1 LPRIKKKSH
10 RKKQSRI
17 PNTTKTRISPV
28 DSTTFGFLWDRLIS
42 ITDEA
47 YGALI
52 RSSFSPIVREALDAT
67 CQLFDS
73 RGRSIAQ
80 AWVGPP
86 SFIGTLPT
94 TLKEIQNIIPKSE
107 LKPGDVLATNDPWI
121 GTGQV
126 NDISILL
133 PIFAASHPDEIIA
146 YAGAVSHLPDIGGQV
161 WSATA
166 GDVFEE
172 GLRIPPVKLVKKG
185 EFDRTMLDVIRANVR
200 LPAQTI
206 GDISSDISSVRTME
220 RLLKGLLKEYNLKD
234 LELISERIISQSKA
248 ALEMD
253 IQKLPSGV
261 YTSEVKVEGFDVDHN
276 ISCKVKIQGKSMK
289 IDFEGTS
296 PKSSYGIN
304 SPFVYTRAYTVYAAK
319 CVVSPAVPNNQG
331 TMDVFEVTAPEG
343 SILNPRPPAACG
355 ARHITGWH
363 APIAVWRALANVVPD
378 RVVAD
383 TGLPSS
389 CTIKGT
395 DSKGRTF
402 VAITVIGGGGM
413 GARPDSDGLNSTGI
427 PTVTSHISAE
437 VLESTTPLLVEEL
450 KLIPDSGGP
459 GKFRGG
465 LGASYTIRNL
475 SGKSAKVAFIGNKF
489 HFAPSG
495 LSGGL
500 EGTMRRAL
508 VNGKEVSP
516 MGMYILTDDGTI
528 TMENA
533 GSGGFYDPKKRDPAL
548 VEEDLRNGFISK
560 RIASEV
566 YGYRIA
572 D

>member
-1 LPRIKKKSH
+1 MASRQKK
-10 RKKQSRI
+10 RKV
-17 PNTTKTRISPV
+17 PL
-28 DSTTFGFLWDRLIS
+28 DSTTFSFLWDRLIS

-73 RGRSIAQ
+73 QGRSIAQ

-94 TLKEIQNIIPKSE
+94 TLKEILKVIPKEE
-107 LKPGDVLATNDPWI
+107 LKPRDVLATNDPWI
-121 GTGQV
+121 GTGQI

-133 PIFAASHPDEIIA
+133 PIFSDDGRDIIA

-172 GLRIPPVKLVKKG
+172 GFQIPPVKLMKQG
-185 EFDRTMLDVIRANVR
+185 NFDKTLLELIRKNVR
-200 LPAQTI
+200 LPTQTI

-220 RLLKGLLKEYNLKD
+220 RLLKSVLNEYALKD
-234 LELISERIISQSKA
+234 LEYVSDKIISQSRSAVEK
-248 ALEMD
+248 D
-253 IQKLPSGV
+253 IQSLPNGEYSSV
-261 YTSEVKVEGFDVDHN
+261 VDVEGFDVEHRLC
-276 ISCKVKIQGKSMK
+276 CKVAINGKSMK

-296 PKSSYGIN
+296 PKSLYGIN

-319 CVVSPAVPNNQG
+319 CVVSPSVPNNQG
-331 TMDVFEVTAPEG
+331 TMDVFEVTAPVN
-343 SILNPRPPAACG
+343 SILNPLPPAACG
-355 ARHITGWH
+355 ARHIMGWN
-363 APIAVWRALANVVPD
+363 APIAVWRALSEVVPE

-395 DSKGRTF
+395 DAKGRTF

-413 GARPDSDGLNSTGI
+413 GARSDSDGLDATGI

-437 VLESTTPLLVEEL
+437 VLESTNPLLVEHL
-450 KLIPDSGGP
+450 NLIPDSGGA
-459 GKFRGG
+459 GRFRGG
-465 LGASYTIRNL
+465 LGVSYTIRNI
-475 SGKSAKVAFIGNKF
+475 SGKPAKVAFIGNKF
-489 HFAPSG
+489 RFAPNG
-495 LSGGL
+495 LRGGQA
-500 EGTMRRAL
+500 GTKRRSF
-508 VNGKEVSP
+508 VNDKEVSP
-516 MGMYILTDDGTI
+516 MGMYILPEGGTI

-533 GSGGFYDPKKRDPAL
+533 GSGGFYDPKEREAAL
-548 VEEDLRNGFISK
+548 IEDDLKNGVISQK
-560 RIASEV
+560 TAAEV
-566 YGYRIA
+566 YGYRTN
-572 D
+572 

>member
-1 LPRIKKKSH
+1 MPKKNT
-10 RKKQSRI
+10 KQKRGQ
-17 PNTTKTRISPV
+17 PLDP
-28 DSTTFGFLWDRLIS
+28 TTFGFLWDRLIS
-42 ITDEA
+42 IADEA
-47 YGALI
+47 YSALI

-73 RGRSIAQ
+73 EGRSIAQ

-94 TLKEIQNIIPKSE
+94 TLKEILAVIPRE
-107 LKPGDVLATNDPWI
+107 DLKPGDVLATNDPWI

-133 PIFAASHPDEIIA
+133 PIFGERRDEIIA

-172 GLRIPPVKLVKKG
+172 GFKIPPVKLVNQG
-185 EFDRTMLDVIRANVR
+185 NFDKLLRDLIRANVR
-200 LPAQTI
+200 LPAQTL
-206 GDISSDISSVRTME
+206 GDISSDISSVLTME
-220 RLLKGLLKEYNLKD
+220 RLLKSTLKEYNMRDIVSVADK
-234 LELISERIISQSKA
+234 IISQSRS
-248 ALEMD
+248 ALEND
-253 IQKLPSGV
+253 VAGLPSGEFSSV
-261 YTSEVKVEGFDVDHN
+261 VDVEGFDVDHQIRCN
-276 ISCKVKIQGKSMK
+276 VKVKSESMK

-296 PKSSYGIN
+296 KKSNYGIN

-319 CVVSPAVPNNQG
+319 CVVSPSVPNNQG
-331 TMDVFEVTAPEG
+331 TMDVFEVSAPED

-363 APIAVWRALANVVPD
+363 APIAVWRALASVVPE
-378 RVVAD
+378 RVIAD
-383 TGLPSS
+383 PGLPSS

-413 GARPDSDGLNSTGI
+413 GARPDSDGLDSTGI

-437 VLESTTPLLVEEL
+437 VLESTTPLLVEQL
-450 KLIPDSGGP
+450 SLIPDSGGA
-459 GKFRGG
+459 GKLRGG
-465 LGASYTIRNL
+465 LGASYTIRNM
-475 SGKSAKVAFIGNKF
+475 SGRPAKVAFIGNKF
-489 HFAPSG
+489 RFAPKG
-495 LSGGL
+495 LCGGL
-500 EGTMRRAL
+500 EGTKRRAL
-508 VNGKEVSP
+508 VNDNEVSP
-516 MGMYILTDDGTI
+516 MGMYVLPEDGTI
-528 TMENA
+528 TMKNA
-533 GSGGFYDPKKRDPAL
+533 GSGGFYDPKTRDSGL

-560 RIASEV
+560 QLAEEL
-566 YGYRIA
+566 YGYQNASRE
-572 D
+572 